1 MKHMVTV
8 KDIREKEFIKQKHGY
23 SEDEVDEFLDE
34 IADQMEALIQE
45 NKTLMQQAQEA
56 RAMAD
61 KAISERMPAP
71 QPQPVPQPVPVV
83 QPVPEVKS
91 IQTTDEA
98 YFRNLESTL
107 RETLLSAQRIAD
119 ETVSEA
125 KKKAVQMVSDAE
137 EKVSTVM
144 AQQKA
149 ELDSAKVELEGVRK
163 ASEDYRV
170 RFKRLVREQ
179 LHAFK
184 LDESALKEDAPRM
197 DVNKGDDEP

>member
-1 MKHMVTV
+1 MVTV

-61 KAISERMPAP
+61 KAVSERVPAP
-71 QPQPVPQPVPVV
+71 QPQPAPVVV

-125 KKKAVQMVSDAE
+125 KKKSVQMVADAE

-184 LDESALKEDAPRM
+184 LDESALKDDAPRM

>member
-1 MKHMVTV
+1 MVTV
-8 KDIREKEFIKQKHGY
+8 KDIREKEFLKQKHGY

-61 KAISERMPAP
+61 KAISERAPAP
-71 QPQPVPQPVPVV
+71 QPQPAPVVV

-125 KKKAVQMVSDAE
+125 KKKAVQMVADAE

-144 AQQKA
+144 AQQRA

-184 LDESALKEDAPRM
+184 LDESALKDEPRM

>member
-1 MKHMVTV
+1 MVTV
-8 KDIREKEFIKQKHGY
+8 KDIRDKEFLKQKHGY

-61 KAISERMPAP
+61 KAISERMAAPAP
-71 QPQPVPQPVPVV
+71 QAQVAAPVIQA
-83 QPVPEVKS
+83 VPEVKP

-119 ETVSEA
+119 DTVSEA
-125 KKKAVQMVSDAE
+125 KKKAVAMVSDAE
-137 EKVSTVM
+137 EKASAVI

-149 ELDSAKVELEGVRK
+149 EIDSAKVELEGVRK
-163 ASEDYRV
+163 ATEDYRV

-184 LDESALKEDAPRM
+184 LDESVVSDETPRM

>member
-1 MKHMVTV
+1 MVTV

-61 KAISERMPAP
+61 KAISERMSAPAM
-71 QPQPVPQPVPVV
+71 QVSHAAPVIQVA
-83 QPVPEVKS
+83 PEVKP

-125 KKKAVQMVSDAE
+125 KKKAVSMVSDAE
-137 EKVSTVM
+137 EKVSAVM

-149 ELDSAKVELEGVRK
+149 EIDSAKVELEGVRK
-163 ASEDYRV
+163 ATEDYRV
-170 RFKRLVREQ
+170 RFKRLIREQ

-184 LDESALKEDAPRM
+184 LDESVLEDDCTKSDAS
-197 DVNKGDDEP
+197 KGDDEV

>member
-1 MKHMVTV
+1 MVTV

-61 KAISERMPAP
+61 KAISERMAAP
-71 QPQPVPQPVPVV
+71 VAQVSHAAPVIQVA
-83 QPVPEVKS
+83 PEVKP

-125 KKKAVQMVSDAE
+125 KKKAVFMVSDAE
-137 EKVSTVM
+137 EKVSAVM

-149 ELDSAKVELEGVRK
+149 EIDSAKVELEGVRK
-163 ASEDYRV
+163 ATDDYRV
-170 RFKRLVREQ
+170 RFKRLIREQ

-184 LDESALKEDAPRM
+184 LDESAVSEEPRM

>member
-1 MKHMVTV
+1 MKRIMVTV
-8 KDIREKEFIKQKHGY
+8 KDIREKEFTKQKHGY
-23 SEDEVDEFLDE
+23 HEDEVDEFLDE

-45 NKTLMQQAQEA
+45 NKALMQQAQEA

-61 KAISERMPAP
+61 RAISEHMAAPAP
-71 QPQPVPQPVPVV
+71 VQPTA
-83 QPVPEVKS
+83 PVPEAKP
-91 IQTTDEA
+91 IHTTDEA

-125 KKKAVQMVSDAE
+125 KKKAAAMVADAE
-137 EKVSTVM
+137 DKVGAVM
-144 AQQKA
+144 SQHKA
-149 ELDSAKVELEGVRK
+149 EIEGAKVELEGVRK
-163 ASEDYRV
+163 AAEDYRI

-184 LDESALKEDAPRM
+184 LDDSVLEDDCAKS
-197 DVNKGDDEP
+197 DASKGDDEV

>member
-1 MKHMVTV
+1 MKRIMVTV
-8 KDIREKEFIKQKHGY
+8 KDIREKEFTKQKHGY
-23 SEDEVDEFLDE
+23 HEDEVDEFLDE

-45 NKTLMQQAQEA
+45 NKALMQQAQEA

-61 KAISERMPAP
+61 RAISEHMAAPAP
-71 QPQPVPQPVPVV
+71 VQPTA
-83 QPVPEVKS
+83 PVPEAKP
-91 IQTTDEA
+91 IHTTDEA

-125 KKKAVQMVSDAE
+125 KKKAAAMVADAE
-137 EKVSTVM
+137 DKVGSVM
-144 AQQKA
+144 SQHKA
-149 ELDSAKVELEGVRK
+149 EIEGAKVELEGVRK
-163 ASEDYRV
+163 AAEDYRI

-184 LDESALKEDAPRM
+184 LDDSVLEDDCAKS
-197 DVNKGDDEP
+197 DASKGDDEV

>member
-1 MKHMVTV
+1 MVTV
-8 KDIREKEFIKQKHGY
+8 KDIRDKEFLKQKHGY

-61 KAISERMPAP
+61 KAISERMAAPAP
-71 QPQPVPQPVPVV
+71 QAQVAAPVIQA
-83 QPVPEVKS
+83 VPEVKP

-119 ETVSEA
+119 DTVSEA
-125 KKKAVQMVSDAE
+125 KKKAVAMVSDAE
-137 EKVSTVM
+137 EKASAVI

-149 ELDSAKVELEGVRK
+149 EIDSAKVELEGVRK
-163 ASEDYRV
+163 ATEDYRV

-184 LDESALKEDAPRM
+184 LDDSVVSDETPRM

>member
-1 MKHMVTV
+1 MVTV
-8 KDIREKEFIKQKHGY
+8 KDIREKEFTKQKHGY

-45 NKTLMQQAQEA
+45 NRTLLQQAQEA

-61 KAISERMPAP
+61 KAISERMAAPAP
-71 QPQPVPQPVPVV
+71 VVPVPAAPAA
-83 QPVPEVKS
+83 PEVKP
-91 IQTTDEA
+91 IQNTDEA
-98 YFRNLESTL
+98 YFRNLEATL

-125 KKKAVQMVSDAE
+125 KKKAGAMVSEAE
-137 EKVSTVM
+137 EKVGAVM
-144 AQQKA
+144 AQHKA
-149 ELDSAKVELEGVRK
+149 EIDSAKVELEGVRK
-163 ASEDYRV
+163 ATEDYRI

-184 LDESALKEDAPRM
+184 LDESALDDESRSDAA
-197 DVNKGDDEP
+197 KGDDEL

>member
-1 MKHMVTV
+1 MKIMVSV

-23 SEDEVDEFLDE
+23 SEEEVYEFLDE

-61 KAISERMPAP
+61 KAISERLATPAARPAP
-71 QPQPVPQPVPVV
+71 VVPV
-83 QPVPEVKS
+83 QPEVKP

-125 KKKAVQMVSDAE
+125 KKKAVVMVSDAE
-137 EKVSTVM
+137 EKVGSIL

-149 ELDSAKVELEGVRK
+149 EIDNAKVELEGVRK
-163 ASEDYRV
+163 ATEDYRI

-184 LDESALKEDAPRM
+184 LDEGVLSDDVPRM

>member
-1 MKHMVTV
+1 MKIMVTV
-8 KDIREKEFIKQKHGY
+8 KDIREKEFTKQKHGY
-23 SEDEVDEFLDE
+23 SEEEVDEFLDE

-61 KAISERMPAP
+61 KAISEHLSTSAARPAP
-71 QPQPVPQPVPVV
+71 APVAPAPAQ
-83 QPVPEVKS
+83 PEVKP

-98 YFRNLESTL
+98 YFRNLEATL

-125 KKKAVQMVSDAE
+125 KKKAVAMVADAE
-137 EKVSTVM
+137 EKFSAIA

-149 ELDSAKVELEGVRK
+149 EIDSAKVELEGVRK
-163 ASEDYRV
+163 ATEDYRI

-184 LDESALKEDAPRM
+184 LDESVLSDDAPRM

>member
-1 MKHMVTV
+1 MVTV
-8 KDIREKEFIKQKHGY
+8 KDIREKEFTKIKHGY

-34 IADQMEALIQE
+34 IADQMEALISE

-61 KAISERMPAP
+61 KAIAERLAAPATAPAP
-71 QPQPVPQPVPVV
+71 TPAPAAPVV
-83 QPVPEVKS
+83 HAPEVKP

-98 YFRNLESTL
+98 YFRNLEATL

-119 ETVSEA
+119 ETVTEA
-125 KKKAVQMVSDAE
+125 KKKSVMMVADAE
-137 EKVSTVM
+137 EKVSAVM
-144 AQQKA
+144 TQHRA
-149 ELDSAKVELEGVRK
+149 EIESAKVELEGVRK
-163 ASEDYRV
+163 ATEDYRI
-170 RFKRLVREQ
+170 RFRRLVREQ

-184 LDESALKEDAPRM
+184 LDESVLAEEPRM

>member
-1 MKHMVTV
+1 MVTV

-23 SEDEVDEFLDE
+23 SEEEVDEFLDE

-61 KAISERMPAP
+61 KAISERLAAPAARPAP
-71 QPQPVPQPVPVV
+71 TPVAPV
-83 QPVPEVKS
+83 QPEVKP

-125 KKKAVQMVSDAE
+125 KKKAVAMVSDAE
-137 EKVSTVM
+137 EKVGTIL

-149 ELDSAKVELEGVRK
+149 EIDNAKVELEGVRK
-163 ASEDYRV
+163 ASEDYRI
-170 RFKRLVREQ
+170 RFRRLVREQ

-184 LDESALKEDAPRM
+184 LDEGVLNDDMPRM

>member
-1 MKHMVTV
+1 
-8 KDIREKEFIKQKHGY
+8 
-23 SEDEVDEFLDE
+23 
-34 IADQMEALIQE
+34 
-45 NKTLMQQAQEA
+45 
-56 RAMAD
+56 MAD
-61 KAISERMPAP
+61 KAISERLAAPVPAP
-71 QPQPVPQPVPVV
+71 APVPQSAPVI
-83 QPVPEVKS
+83 QAAPEVKP

-125 KKKAVQMVSDAE
+125 KKKAVAMVSDAE
-137 EKVSTVM
+137 EKVSAVL

-184 LDESALKEDAPRM
+184 LDESVLNEDAPRM

>member
-1 MKHMVTV
+1 MVTV
-8 KDIREKEFIKQKHGY
+8 KDIREKEFTKQKHGY

-61 KAISERMPAP
+61 KAISERMAAPAP
-71 QPQPVPQPVPVV
+71 VIQPVPVA
-83 QPVPEVKS
+83 PAALEVKPV
-91 IQTTDEA
+91 QTTDEA

-119 ETVSEA
+119 DTVSEA
-125 KKKAVQMVSDAE
+125 KKKASSMVTDAE
-137 EKVSTVM
+137 EKVSAVM
-144 AQQKA
+144 AQHRV
-149 ELDSAKVELEGVRK
+149 EIDSAKVELEGVRK
-163 ASEDYRV
+163 ATEDYRV
-170 RFKRLVREQ
+170 RFKRLIREQ

-184 LDESALKEDAPRM
+184 MDESALSEEPSI

>member
-1 MKHMVTV
+1 MVTV
-8 KDIREKEFIKQKHGY
+8 KDIREKEFLKQKHGY

-61 KAISERMPAP
+61 KAVSERAPAP
-71 QPQPVPQPVPVV
+71 QPQPAPVVV

-125 KKKAVQMVSDAE
+125 KKKAVQMVADAE

-144 AQQKA
+144 AQQRA

-184 LDESALKEDAPRM
+184 LDESALKDEPRM

>member
-1 MKHMVTV
+1 MKRIMVTV
-8 KDIREKEFIKQKHGY
+8 KDIREKEFTKQKHGY
-23 SEDEVDEFLDE
+23 HEDEVDEFLDE

-45 NKTLMQQAQEA
+45 NKALMQQAQEA

-61 KAISERMPAP
+61 RAISEQMAA
-71 QPQPVPQPVPVV
+71 PVPV
-83 QPVPEVKS
+83 QPQAPAPEAKP
-91 IQTTDEA
+91 IHTTDEA

-125 KKKAVQMVSDAE
+125 KKKAAAMVADAE
-137 EKVSTVM
+137 DKVGAVM
-144 AQQKA
+144 SQHKA
-149 ELDSAKVELEGVRK
+149 EIEGAKVELEGVRK
-163 ASEDYRV
+163 AAEDYRI

-184 LDESALKEDAPRM
+184 LDESVLEDDCTKSDAS
-197 DVNKGDDEP
+197 KGDDEV

>member
-1 MKHMVTV
+1 MVTV

-23 SEDEVDEFLDE
+23 SEEEVDEFLDE

-61 KAISERMPAP
+61 KAISERLAAPAP
-71 QPQPVPQPVPVV
+71 ATRPAPVAPV
-83 QPVPEVKS
+83 QPEVKP

-125 KKKAVQMVSDAE
+125 KKKAVAMVSDAE
-137 EKVSTVM
+137 EKVGTIA
-144 AQQKA
+144 AQHKA
-149 ELDSAKVELEGVRK
+149 EIDNAKVELEGVRK

-170 RFKRLVREQ
+170 RFRRLVREQ

-184 LDESALKEDAPRM
+184 LDESVLSDDAPRM

>member
-1 MKHMVTV
+1 MKRIMVTV
-8 KDIREKEFIKQKHGY
+8 KDIREKEFTKQKHGY
-23 SEDEVDEFLDE
+23 HEDEVDEFLDE

-45 NKTLMQQAQEA
+45 NKALMQQAQEA

-61 KAISERMPAP
+61 HAISERMAAPAP
-71 QPQPVPQPVPVV
+71 VLPAAPA
-83 QPVPEVKS
+83 PEAKP
-91 IQTTDEA
+91 IHTTDEA

-125 KKKAVQMVSDAE
+125 KKKASAMVADAE
-137 EKVSTVM
+137 DKVGAVM
-144 AQQKA
+144 SQHKA
-149 ELDSAKVELEGVRK
+149 EIDGAKAELEGVRK
-163 ASEDYRV
+163 AAEDYRI

-184 LDESALKEDAPRM
+184 LDESALEVDDSRSDA
-197 DVNKGDDEP
+197 KGDDEV

>member
-1 MKHMVTV
+1 MVTV
-8 KDIREKEFIKQKHGY
+8 KDIREKEFTKIKHGY

-34 IADQMEALIQE
+34 IADQMEALISE

-61 KAISERMPAP
+61 KAISERMAAPAP
-71 QPQPVPQPVPVV
+71 TPTPAPVASIVHA
-83 QPVPEVKS
+83 PEVKP

-98 YFRNLESTL
+98 YFRNLEATL

-119 ETVSEA
+119 ETVTEA
-125 KKKAVQMVSDAE
+125 KKKAVTMVADAE
-137 EKVSTVM
+137 DKVGAVM
-144 AQQKA
+144 TQHRA
-149 ELDSAKVELEGVRK
+149 EIESAKVELEGVRK
-163 ASEDYRV
+163 ATEDYRV

-184 LDESALKEDAPRM
+184 LDESALAEEPRM

>member
-1 MKHMVTV
+1 MVTV
-8 KDIREKEFIKQKHGY
+8 KDIREKEFTKIKHGY

-34 IADQMEALIQE
+34 IADQMEALISE

-61 KAISERMPAP
+61 KAISERMAVPTYAPAP
-71 QPQPVPQPVPVV
+71 APVPVAP
-83 QPVPEVKS
+83 PVHAPEVKP
-91 IQTTDEA
+91 IQATDEA
-98 YFRNLESTL
+98 YFRNLEATL

-119 ETVSEA
+119 DTVAEA
-125 KKKAVQMVSDAE
+125 KKKAVTMVADAE
-137 EKVSTVM
+137 DKVVSVM
-144 AQQKA
+144 AQHRN
-149 ELDSAKVELEGVRK
+149 EIESAKVELEGVRK
-163 ASEDYRV
+163 ATEDYRV

-184 LDESALKEDAPRM
+184 LDENALAEEPKM

>member
-1 MKHMVTV
+1 MKNMVTV

-23 SEDEVDEFLDE
+23 SEEEVDEFLDE

-61 KAISERMPAP
+61 KAISERLAPPVPAARPAP
-71 QPQPVPQPVPVV
+71 VAPAQ
-83 QPVPEVKS
+83 PEVKP

-119 ETVSEA
+119 DTVSEA
-125 KKKAVQMVSDAE
+125 KKKAAQMVSDAE
-137 EKVSTVM
+137 EKVGVIE
-144 AQQKA
+144 AQHKA
-149 ELDSAKVELEGVRK
+149 EIDSAKVELEGVRK

-170 RFKRLVREQ
+170 RFRRLVREQ

-184 LDESALKEDAPRM
+184 LDESVLSDDAPRM

>member
-1 MKHMVTV
+1 MVTV
-8 KDIREKEFIKQKHGY
+8 KDIREKEFSKQKHGY
-23 SEDEVDEFLDE
+23 HEEEVDDFLDE

-45 NKTLMQQAQEA
+45 NKTLLQQAQEA
-56 RAMAD
+56 REMAD
-61 KAISERMPAP
+61 RAAVEQRVAAPAP
-71 QPQPVPQPVPVV
+71 AAPAAPEPAPVHA
-83 QPVPEVKS
+83 
-91 IQTTDEA
+91 TDEA

-125 KKKAVQMVSDAE
+125 KKKAVAMVLEAE
-137 EKVSTVM
+137 EKADSVM
-144 AQQKA
+144 SQHRA
-149 ELDSAKVELEGVRK
+149 EIESARVELEGVRK

-184 LDESALKEDAPRM
+184 LDESAVEDEEP
-197 DVNKGDDEP
+197 KGDDEP